1 MLIATLLF
9 FLQAQTPPQTPPQTP
24 AAEPSTRSAD
34 QPKDA
39 FLELVK
45 EYSKAKNRWLLAERA
60 LTTDEARAAHKA
72 LEPVIEFWPRVEAL
86 VAAGDP
92 RGLVWMSEA
101 IADKLDDR
109 EQIVAHK
116 REWIAKL
123 LAEHVDAPWAA
134 TELVGMLARQRPW
147 FDEGWVRERLEE
159 LANKSKTKEVC
170 ASAWFELARRLD
182 TAKATP
188 QERERAL
195 ELRTR
200 ISKEFAGTRAAA
212 ELAARADA
220 QSVEIGGVAP
230 DFDAVDGEGVAFK
243 LSDYR
248 GKVVLLDFWG
258 FWCGPCV
265 ASLPHVRTLTERL
278 KDAPFAVIGVNT
290 DDNKERFQQ
299 QVKARLVTWRN
310 AFTGGKDNPISRRYR
325 IGGYPTM
332 LVIDHEGVIRR
343 RYLGMTTP
351 RELDRSIDELL
362 EAARAA
368 AK

>member
-9 FLQAQTPPQTPPQTP
+9 VLQAQTPTPAPPTP
-24 AAEPSTRSAD
+24 AAEQS
-34 QPKDA
+34 KDA

-123 LAEHVDAPWAA
+123 LSEHADAPWAA
-134 TELVGMLARQRPW
+134 SEVVAMLARQRPW
-147 FDEGWVRERLEE
+147 FDEAWVRARLEE
-159 LANKSKTKEVC
+159 LAGKSKNKEVC

-182 TAKATP
+182 SAKASL
-188 QERERAL
+188 QERERA
-195 ELRTR
+195 EQLRAL
-200 ISKEFAGTRAAA
+200 ISKDLAGTRAAS
-212 ELAARADA
+212 ELAARADSR
-220 QSVEIGGVAP
+220 SVEIGGVAP
-230 DFDAVDGEGVAFK
+230 DFDAVDGDGVAFK

-248 GKVVLLDFWG
+248 GKVVLVDFWG

-265 ASLPHVRTLTERL
+265 AALPHVRTLTERF

-290 DDNKERFQQ
+290 DDDRQRFLDQC
-299 QVKARLVTWRN
+299 KARNITWRN

-325 IGGYPTM
+325 VGGYPTM
-332 LVIDHEGVIRR
+332 LVIDHQGVIRR

-351 RELDRSIDELL
+351 RELDRSIEELL

-368 AK
+368 AAAK

>member
-1 MLIATLLF
+1 MLILSLLLS
-9 FLQAQTPPQTPPQTP
+9 LQAPAP
-24 AAEPSTRSAD
+24 AATSTEAAPTQQRQSEA
-34 QPKDA
+34 KDG

-45 EYSKAKNRWLLAERA
+45 EYGKAKNRWVLAERA
-60 LTTDEARAAHKA
+60 LTTAEARAAHQA
-72 LEPVIEFWPRVEAL
+72 LKPVNEFWPRVEAL
-86 VAAGDP
+86 VVAGDP

-109 EQIVAHK
+109 EQIVASK
-116 REWIAKL
+116 REWIGKL
-123 LAEHVDAPWAA
+123 LSDHADAPWAA
-134 TELVGMLARQRPW
+134 TEVVGMLSRQRPW
-147 FDEGWVRERLEE
+147 FDEAWVRARLEE
-159 LANKSKTKEVC
+159 LAGKSQNKEVC
-170 ASAWFELARRLD
+170 ASAWFELARRLAS
-182 TAKATP
+182 AKASP
-188 QERERAL
+188 EDHERAAQL
-195 ELRTR
+195 HKR
-200 ISKEFAGTRAAA
+200 IAKEFEGTRAAS

-220 QSVEIGGVAP
+220 RSVEIGGVAP
-230 DFDAVDGEGVAFK
+230 DFEAVDGDDVAFK

-265 ASLPHVRTLTERL
+265 AALPHVRTLTERF
-278 KDAPFAVIGVNT
+278 KDAPFVVLGVNT
-290 DDNKERFQQ
+290 DDDKERFRQ

-310 AFTGGKDNPISRRYR
+310 AFTGGKDNPITRRYR
-325 IGGYPTM
+325 ISGFPTM

-351 RELDRSIDELL
+351 RELERSIEELI